1 MKNKIYIVL
10 FLATVLFS
18 CQKTLDV
25 NLNNKDAENK
35 LVVNACFEA
44 DSLFQIHVS
53 KSSGVFTSNAPAAIT
68 AASVELWQNGV
79 LLGLMKH
86 DSVGYYSYNNSTQ
99 ILPEST
105 YQIKISANDLPSI
118 NAEDKIPQKPEI
130 TLVSLDTVI
139 GKIEFTLADK
149 PETNYYI
156 FYLSAI
162 NKYNGTIYPINFETT
177 SSALAGTEINVDAG
191 GDQSNKK
198 PLPNVVSDALFNN
211 SKAVYTLYFNTH
223 LYDYKHGH
231 SQNMNT
237 VYFSNLNLN
246 FGCASISSNL
256 AAYLKYE
263 ELYSNSQDDPFAEP
277 IQIET
282 NVKNGFGIVGSKNNF
297 QIKLQ

>member
-1 MKNKIYIVL
+1 MKNHL
-10 FLATVLFS
+10 FIILFFVTVLS
-18 CQKTLDV
+18 ACEKTLDV
-25 NLNNKDAENK
+25 NLSNKDAQNK

-53 KSSGVFTSNAPAAIT
+53 KSSGVFTADAPSILAT
-68 AASVELWQNGV
+68 AEVELWQNGV
-79 LLGLMKH
+79 MLGLMKH
-86 DSVGYYSYNNSTQ
+86 DSAGYYSFNNSTK

-105 YQIKISANDLPSI
+105 YQIKASASGLPSV

-130 TLVSLDTVI
+130 TLVSLDTI
-139 GKIEFTLADK
+139 LGKIEFTLADK
-149 PETNYYI
+149 LETNYYI

-162 NKYNGTIYPINFETT
+162 DKNNGTIYPINFETT
-177 SSALAGTEINVDAG
+177 SSALAGTEINIDAG

-211 SKAVYTLYFNTH
+211 TKAVYTLYFNTR
-223 LYDYKHGH
+223 LYDYKHSH
-231 SQNMNT
+231 SQNLNP
-237 VYFSNLNLN
+237 VYFSNINLN

-277 IQIET
+277 VQIET